1 TPNGRNRG
9 EPAAWKHA
17 RRVRRAAWGNEPMAT
32 SGTAPQADS
41 TTRLVEIVDS
51 LPVTATGK
59 ILKRELA
66 P

>member
-1 TPNGRNRG
+1 
-9 EPAAWKHA
+9 
-17 RRVRRAAWGNEPMAT
+17 MAT